1 MSDLLAALKKA
12 NMLNC
17 FKYKS
22 FSFDEFQNMVESRW
36 TLAPCLRMGVIY
48 KSLCIRSHWSR
59 WNLEVC

>member
-48 KSLCIRSHWSR
+48 
-59 WNLEVC
+59 